1 MQARFIK
8 SMNRGRR
15 QRVVSELRPARH
27 ARAIEA
33 HGRWC
38 GWAWLVLACVAAV
51 GCQGIQERAGTV
63 VRPRALRDVPAERL
77 AFRFE
82 ADVNPEG
89 LPAAPGEDETPEL
102 LASIKTDFETR
113 RQDDALLRTVTSPD
127 GQRALALYATSET
140 LENDFRMDLYSAEGA
155 FIRNILPPDLSG
167 TFPLTVAWSPDGQ
180 QITFIGIK
188 NALPQPT
195 PEDFTPSV
203 SSGPVASG
211 EGETTGEIPVPAATV
226 APIIEPVRVFN
237 TEQIYI
243 ADRDGNQIR
252 PLTTRDGLIYFEVA
266 WSPDSHAVAA
276 LACKPEEW
284 EARRKEDKAPAGRPR
299 LIDLEGR
306 ERLLSDRLAEAAPV
320 WSPDASKVA
329 TAFDTEVAIYDA
341 LGATPT
347 GATLPLRELLLTASM
362 QYDAQK
368 LKPAG
373 NATGETKNASITDH
387 NPPPT
392 PAAGDDIPLSFNPII
407 RLAWPQPETLV
418 VGTAFQRLY
427 KGGEFVRNYPRW
439 HTLHLSPQ
447 AALLSQRQT
456 RCDAVVSQ
464 CCNAQTID
472 LARQHHDSANHS
484 LFIISSASKTLFV

>member
-1 MQARFIK
+1 MD
-8 SMNRGRR
+8 RGRR
-15 QRVVSELRPARH
+15 QQVVSELRPARH
-27 ARAIEA
+27 VLGIEA

-38 GWAWLVLACVAAV
+38 GWAWLVLTCVAAV
-51 GCQGIQERAGTV
+51 GCQGIQDRASTV

-82 ADVNPEG
+82 ADVSTEG
-89 LPAAPGEDETPEL
+89 LPAALGEDEAPEP
-102 LASIKTDFETR
+102 LASVKSDFETR

-127 GQRALALYATSET
+127 GLRALALYATSET
-140 LENDFRMDLYSAEGA
+140 LENDFRMDLYSVEGA

-188 NALPQPT
+188 NAQPQPT

-203 SSGPVASG
+203 SGGPVINSESG
-211 EGETTGEIPVPAATV
+211 ATGEIATPLPTV
-226 APIIEPVRVFN
+226 APIIAPVRVFD
-237 TEQIYI
+237 TEQVYI

-306 ERLLSDRLAEAAPV
+306 ERLLSDRLSEAAPV

-347 GATLPLRELLLTASM
+347 GATMPLRELLLTASM

-373 NATGETKNASITDH
+373 SAAGETKNASSTDN

-392 PAAGDDIPLSFNPII
+392 SAAGGDTPLSFNPII

-418 VGTAFQRLY
+418 LGTAFQRLY

-439 HTLHLSPQ
+439 HILHLSPQ
-447 AALLSQRQT
+447 AALLSQRDAKPYRHSAATHRQFISRANTATLQT
-456 RCDAVVSQ
+456 TLFSSS
-464 CCNAQTID
+464 
-472 LARQHHDSANHS
+472 LPRQ
-484 LFIISSASKTLFV
+484 TLFV